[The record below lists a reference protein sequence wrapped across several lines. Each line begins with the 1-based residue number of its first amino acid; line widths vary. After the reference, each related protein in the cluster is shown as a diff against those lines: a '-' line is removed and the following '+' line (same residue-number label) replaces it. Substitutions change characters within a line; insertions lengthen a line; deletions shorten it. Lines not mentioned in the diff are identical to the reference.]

1 MDQGHKRRRPLVL
14 LLLLSA
20 SGVPLVA
27 GWKLLWFLT
36 DDAFICFRYVSNSI
50 LGHGYV
56 WNPPP
61 FHPVEGYTSFLW
73 VVLLDG
79 VWRTLGIAPPAAA
92 NFISLLFA
100 FLTLLLVSWIV
111 MGMNLG
117 RKNRPYRM
125 VFLGLILLGITT
137 NRTFLTW
144 SSSGLETAMFNF
156 LILLWVGACIR
167 LKSDSR
173 WFILLLTSSGA
184 CIYLTRPDGVLFVL
198 ATLIILAF
206 AAKRRILRPRPG
218 NLVGLLPLLAVPA
231 HLTWRLAT
239 YGEWLP
245 NSYYAKVTGPWP
257 ESGIRYAA
265 SFVLE
270 YGIWIW
276 VLLLL
281 FVAGKT
287 MLSKRRSGQEA
298 SAASPGDK
306 ARMQVDIADWSMR
319 WTRVIVMAVLAM
331 HWLYYTLIVGGDHF
345 EYRVYSHLI
354 PLAFITFV
362 WMLDRLDL
370 RRSLLVGLLLAFV
383 LFSLPVGWTHW
394 ALTRNLE
401 TRELTH
407 KLFVP
412 VADHWPRAFKWYARA
427 FDSQQAW
434 LTNHY
439 VCTRHQEHK
448 INCEFLRSVFPS
460 REEGLGLPDAGYPV
474 FAFGAV
480 GVVSWVMPKIN
491 IIDIHGINDFVIARS
506 PVKPGT
512 FRMMG
517 HDRMAPE
524 GYVDCFRPNVE
535 LMQDRRLVV
544 HPRQKPLTSDE
555 IIECE
560 RRWAETLTGG

>member
-1 MDQGHKRRRPLVL
+1 MGPSHKRRRRLVV

-20 SGVPLVA
+20 SGALLVA

-36 DDAFICFRYVSNSI
+36 DDAFICFRYVSNSM

-100 FLTLLLVSWIV
+100 FLTLLVVSWIV
-111 MGMNLG
+111 MGMNLS
-117 RKNRPYRM
+117 RKNQPYRM
-125 VFLGLILLGITT
+125 AFLGLILLGITT

-156 LILLWVGACIR
+156 LILLWVGVCVR
-167 LKSDSR
+167 LKSGSR
-173 WFILLLTSSGA
+173 WFVLLLTSSAA
-184 CIYLTRPDGVLFVL
+184 CIYLTRPDGVLFIL
-198 ATLIILAF
+198 ATLIILAL
-206 AAKRRILRPRPG
+206 AAKRRILRPG
-218 NLVGLLPLLAVPA
+218 AGQLAGLLPFLAVPA
-231 HLTWRLAT
+231 HLIWRLAT
-239 YGEWLP
+239 YGELLP

-270 YGIWIW
+270 YGVWLWIA
-276 VLLLL
+276 LL
-281 FVAGKT
+281 
-287 MLSKRRSGQEA
+287 
-298 SAASPGDK
+298 
-306 ARMQVDIADWSMR
+306 
-319 WTRVIVMAVLAM
+319 VIVAAVRSDRIRELMRRNSVIAATVLAI
-331 HWLYYTLIVGGDHF
+331 HGLYYTFLVGGDHF

-370 RRSLLVGLLLAFV
+370 RRSLSIALLLAFV

-401 TRELTH
+401 TREQTH
-407 KLFVP
+407 VLFAP
-412 VADHWPRAFKWYARA
+412 VADRWPGAFRWYARA
-427 FDSQQAW
+427 FDSQQEW
-434 LTNHY
+434 LTAHY

-460 REEGLGLPDAGYPV
+460 REEGLSLPDAGYPV

-506 PVKPGT
+506 PVEPGT

-535 LMQDRRLVV
+535 LMQGRRLVV
-544 HPRQKPLTSDE
+544 HPRQKPLTSEE
-555 IIECE
+555 ITECE
-560 RRWAETLTGG
+560 RRWAESVNGG